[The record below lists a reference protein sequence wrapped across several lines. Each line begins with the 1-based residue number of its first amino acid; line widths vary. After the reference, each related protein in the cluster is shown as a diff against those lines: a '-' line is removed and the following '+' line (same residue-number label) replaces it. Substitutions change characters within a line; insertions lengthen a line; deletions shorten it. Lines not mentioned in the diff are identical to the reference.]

1 MQRFFPTWTKPCV
14 AVFSNH
20 LQNWNL
26 WFFRGAFLDW
36 VFNFVGGS
44 LWDLPLYLKLGSQ
57 IVPQTGPTKVG
68 KKAGPPMEA
77 PLFFWSQAKSAE
89 QLISKI
95 IFPSQH
101 SDVTAFIKN
110 GRAPKTHP
118 KSPQNAK
125 RSNFCQDELYLNS
138 ETNFFSL
145 LVFTG
150 SQGSKKLA
158 ARAPPRRYFSDENE
172 KA

>member
-1 MQRFFPTWTKPCV
+1 
-14 AVFSNH
+14 
-20 LQNWNL
+20 
-26 WFFRGAFLDW
+26 
-36 VFNFVGGS
+36 
-44 LWDLPLYLKLGSQ
+44 
-57 IVPQTGPTKVG
+57 
-68 KKAGPPMEA
+68 MEA

-95 IFPSQH
+95 IFPTQY

-110 GRAPKTHP
+110 EGAPKTPP

-125 RSNFCQDELYLNS
+125 RSNFFQEELYLNS

-150 SQGSKKLA
+150 SQGSKNWRR
-158 ARAPPRRYFSDENE
+158 ARHHDATFMMKTKRYKKEDDTLFFFSLLGWWPS
-172 KA
+172 K